1 MCLGFFKSTD
11 IAIWRHVAWIK
22 EKAENRESN
31 SDADAKMA
39 EARMRNN
46 GKKRVIS
53 EEDTSGEQK
62 EKHIAK
68 YQPKKTLE

>member
-11 IAIWRHVAWIK
+11 IAIWRDVAWIK

-31 SDADAKMA
+31 SDADA
-39 EARMRNN
+39 N
-46 GKKRVIS
+46 GGSEDETQRKQRVIS

-68 YQPKKTLE
+68 YQPKKRSS

>member
-1 MCLGFFKSTD
+1 
-11 IAIWRHVAWIK
+11 
-22 EKAENRESN
+22 
-31 SDADAKMA
+31 
-39 EARMRNN
+39 MRNN

-68 YQPKKTLE
+68 YQPKKRSSNRLVSELGSKKLIVRGDNQGWG